1 MNTLEELLRLR
12 RIFEAIPPLPD
23 AVTLYNKILHES
35 IQLRIATR
43 SMSDLFERIKAL
55 QHSQEDLRNRSL
67 QLHAT
72 ETLWEKIHTV
82 FALLRSEIRTL
93 FAVIPLLQASGMIS
107 EEEWNFMI
115 QKPQWD
121 DRGETLLLNHDE
133 IERAIKDQFE
143 I

>member
-1 MNTLEELLRLR
+1 M
-12 RIFEAIPPLPD
+12 
-23 AVTLYNKILHES
+23 TLYNKILHES

-43 SMSDLFERIKAL
+43 SMSDLLERIKAL
-55 QHSQEDLRNRSL
+55 QHSHEDFRNRSL

-72 ETLWEKIHTV
+72 ETLWKKIHTV

-93 FAVIPLLQASGMIS
+93 SAVIPLLQASGMLS
-107 EEEWNFMI
+107 EEEWNLMI

-133 IERAIKDQFE
+133 IERVIKDQFE
-143 I
+143 IL